1 MSLPGVSQAP
11 LRSGY
16 DTVIIGAG
24 VQGLAI
30 AYELAK
36 RGHTDVLVLDR
47 SWPGGGASGRNGEL
61 IRSAFASPE
70 WCDFFELARQKWL
83 TLSQELDYNV
93 LFNRTGY
100 AVVGSTE
107 EQWREL
113 QRDQRFQSDRGIRTE
128 LLDEREARKL
138 LPAANPDLIR
148 GAVLQEGAGFA
159 HHDSVVAGYLENAA
173 RLGIQVAV
181 GHEIVR
187 LLHDGEA
194 VVGVET
200 KTGHRVSARVVV
212 NAAGGQATE
221 INAMAGLAIPL
232 VAARLEMIVTQPVKP
247 FLKQGVAALEL
258 LGYCHQTGRGEFVGG
273 TELPRVDE
281 SDSLNGT
288 WTVLRDIATKFVQLF
303 PLLGGVRLLRHW
315 AGTVSQTPDLAPVL
329 GAVPSI
335 PGFLVCAGW
344 VYGFMGA
351 PAAGELFAE
360 QIITGRTD
368 PRMAVFGVERT
379 LNGDWIREG
388 SLVVDMDIED
398 ESTHQP
404 ARASEPRIPTSEGRD
419 DE

>member
-1 MSLPGVSQAP
+1 MSLPGVSLAP
-11 LRSGY
+11 LRAGY

-61 IRSAFASPE
+61 IRSAFASAE
-70 WCDFFELARQKWL
+70 WCDFFELSRQKWL
-83 TLSQELDYNV
+83 RLSEELDYNV

-100 AVVGSTE
+100 AVIGSTE
-107 EQWREL
+107 EQWSQLRM
-113 QRDQRFQSDRGIRTE
+113 DQRFQTDRGIRTE

-138 LPAANPDLIR
+138 LPAANPDLVR
-148 GAVLQEGAGFA
+148 GAVLQENAGFA

-173 RLGIQVAV
+173 RLGVHVAV
-181 GHEIVR
+181 GHEVVA
-187 LLHDGEA
+187 LLRAGDRIAGVQTRSGE
-194 VVGVET
+194 
-200 KTGHRVSARVVV
+200 RVQARVVV

-221 INAMAGLAIPL
+221 INALAGFTMPL

-288 WTVLRDIATKFVQLF
+288 WTVLRDIATKFVKLF

-329 GAVPSI
+329 GEVPNL
-335 PGFLVCAGW
+335 PGYLVSAGW

-351 PAAGELFAE
+351 PAAGEFFAE
-360 QIITGRTD
+360 QIISGRTD
-368 PRMAVFGVERT
+368 PRMAAFGVERT
-379 LNGDWIREG
+379 LTGNWIREG
-388 SLVVDMDIED
+388 SLVVDMDIADED
-398 ESTHQP
+398 
-404 ARASEPRIPTSEGRD
+404 A